1 MLAAPPE
8 VVLEVLVHGE
18 RGGPQHGLVLARG
31 LGEESVPQTNVV
43 LQKI

>member
-18 RGGPQHGLVLARG
+18 RCGPQHGLVLARG
-31 LGEESVPQTNVV
+31 LGEESVPQTDVV
-43 LQKI
+43 LKKI